1 MNFILY
7 LKNKLNIMATV
18 DTVDKALRR
27 LEKVG
32 EDIEHLTISELKQY
46 KQAVDELNSKL
57 DAALINEPLT
67 QSVKKQLIEWDVD
80 KKI

>member
-7 LKNKLNIMATV
+7 LKNKLNIMDTV